1 MTMIAIIFLG
11 GFGLKQLNIDLLP
24 SFAFPVIFISEQY
37 PNVAP
42 EEMETLIAR
51 PIEDAVSQVPGIQ
64 EVDSTSF
71 EGTTTVQARFNFGT
85 DVDTAANDVRA
96 QLDRIKNQ
104 LPNDPNLQPI
114 GIFKADPTQLP
125 VLIVGVNDE
134 KLSQT
139 ALNDLVQNT
148 LVPQIESVPGVGAAL
163 ESGGVVRE
171 IRVEVDNQRLAALG
185 IPLDTVIGRI
195 AQQNE
200 NVAGGIGQEGAK
212 EYEIRVTGLIQDPH
226 QLANLVL
233 TMAKDGTP
241 IYLGTVAQILDTGQE
256 QRIFDRLNGIPSV
269 GVTISQQADANTVAV
284 ATALYKKL
292 SDLEK
297 TYPGLHFA
305 SIYDQHFYIQD
316 SINALKENALIGG
329 LLAVLVILFFLH
341 SIRSTLVVALSIP
354 TSVAGA
360 FLAIYIAGF
369 TLNIMTLG
377 GLALAVGLIV
387 DDAIVVLENIFR
399 HVERG
404 ENQADAAKSGA
415 AQIYGAVVS
424 STLTIMIVFLPMLL
438 VGGVASKLFVP
449 FAMVVVFSI
458 GVSLLVA
465 LSVVPMLA
473 ARFIHRSDVEEAHV
487 DPNAG
492 WFARLEER
500 LFERFGRG
508 YRWLEERYKRILSW
522 ALDHGRQVAFGA
534 LAAIAVGVLL
544 IIGRGVE
551 LLPPSNT
558 NYITINYQ
566 LPTGTALAINNAW
579 AQKVESRLRKDT
591 ANVQD
596 VYGNVGVSR
605 SFVGFGTRQESD
617 SGQIFVTLKPG
628 GFGSTRNIST
638 DNYVIKLRKS
648 LNAEPGVQAFPTAVD
663 IVQRILSFA
672 TGSSTGVEVD
682 LFGPNLSTLSS
693 LGNSAVNSL
702 RGQIPGLINLRTSV
716 QDSAPEMDVSVD
728 RARAAQLGL
737 PLSEIANTV
746 ATATNGTIASRY
758 EQGGEQYNINVIYPP
773 SQRKTINN
781 IYDLAVT
788 APSGAAA
795 AGTPG
800 ATGTASGATASSS
813 TTTVPLSE
821 VASVTFGKG
830 PNQITRINKQ
840 RYIAIQG
847 DTLGV
852 PTGTVFAA
860 MQRKLQAIP
869 LPPGYRFDF
878 TTARETQNQT
888 NAALFLSLILA
899 IALIYMLL
907 AAKYESLWQ
916 PLVIMLTL
924 PLSIAGVGVGLLVF
938 AQSLGLTAFIGLLAL
953 IGIVVKNAIL
963 VVEFTNQLRA
973 EGLSVRDALMQ
984 AGPIRMRPI
993 LMTTSA
999 TCLGLLPLA
1008 LHLQAG
1014 SETQAPLA
1022 AVVIGGL
1029 LTSTL
1034 LTLIVV
1040 PVAYLNGQKLV
1051 DRYMRSRIGR
1061 YGADLFGIPPP
1072 STDGTRGNGEAGQL
1086 IQPKEERT
1094 PL

>member
-1 MTMIAIIFLG
+1 MTMVAIIFLG
-11 GFGLKQLNIDLLP
+11 AFGLKQLNIDLLP

-51 PIEDAVSQVPGIQ
+51 PIENAVSQVPGIQ

-85 DVDTAANDVRA
+85 NVDTAANDVRE

-148 LVPQIESVPGVGAAL
+148 LIPQLESVPGVGAAL

-185 IPLDTVIGRI
+185 IPLDTVINRI
-195 AQQNE
+195 NQQNE
-200 NVAGGIGQEGAK
+200 NVAGGIGQEGAR

-233 TMAKDGTP
+233 TTARDGTP
-241 IYLGTVAQILDTGQE
+241 VYLGSVARILDTGQE

-284 ATALYKKL
+284 ATALYQKMSEL
-292 SDLEK
+292 GK

-399 HVERG
+399 RIERG
-404 ENQADAAKSGA
+404 EDREAAAKSGA

-424 STLTIMIVFLPMLL
+424 STITVMIVFLPMLL
-438 VGGVASKLFVP
+438 IGGVASKLFVP

-473 ARFIHRSDVEEAHV
+473 ARFIHRSDVDEAHV

-492 WFARLEER
+492 PFARTEEW
-500 LFERFGRG
+500 LFERFGRA
-508 YRWLEERYKRILSW
+508 YHWVEQRYKHVLSW
-522 ALDHGRQVAFGA
+522 SLDRAPVVALIAAGA
-534 LAAIAVGVLL
+534 IVVGIVL

-566 LPTGTALAINNAW
+566 LPTGTAVAINNAW
-579 AQKVESRLRKDT
+579 AQKIENQLRNDT

-596 VYGNVGVSR
+596 VYGNIGVSR
-605 SFVGFGTRQESD
+605 SFVGFGTRQQSN
-617 SGQIFVTLKPG
+617 SGQIFVTLRPK
-628 GFGSTRNIST
+628 GFGSSRKIST
-638 DNYVIKLRKS
+638 DDYVIKLRNW
-648 LNAEPGVQAFPTAVD
+648 LNSQPGVQAFPTAVD

-672 TGSSTGVEVD
+672 TGSSAGVEVA
-682 LFGPNLSTLSS
+682 LFGPDLNTLSA
-693 LGNSAVNSL
+693 LGNSAVDSM

-728 RARAAQLGL
+728 RARAAQLGI

-758 EQGGEQYNINVIYPP
+758 EEGGEQYNINVIYPP

-781 IYDLAVT
+781 IYDLSVT
-788 APSGAAA
+788 TTPGASSTSGAAL
-795 AGTPG
+795 TPV
-800 ATGTASGATASSS
+800 S
-813 TTTVPLSE
+813 TVPLAE
-821 VASVTFGKG
+821 VASVTFGNG

-840 RYIAIQG
+840 RYISIQG

-852 PTGTVFAA
+852 PTGTVFKAVQRRLLA
-860 MQRKLQAIP
+860 MP

-888 NAALFLSLILA
+888 NSAIFLSLILA

-924 PLSIAGVGVGLLVF
+924 PLAIAGVGVGLLIF
-938 AQSLGLTAFIGLLAL
+938 GQSLGLTAFIGLLAL

-973 EGLSVRDALMQ
+973 QGLTVKAALMQ

-1029 LTSTL
+1029 VTSTL
-1034 LTLIVV
+1034 LTLVVV
-1040 PVAYLNGQKLV
+1040 PVAYLNGQRLV

-1061 YGADLFGIPPP
+1061 YGADLFGIPAP
-1072 STDGTRGNGEAGQL
+1072 SSDAVHGNGEAVAGAAE
-1086 IQPKEERT
+1086 PEEERS
-1094 PL
+1094 PI